1 MQFSNSHIL
10 RISNFYFLLALA
22 VFGGAVVYG
31 VLQYQ
36 TFRAEKQAVSDN
48 EAHRT
53 EQTVLLDQSQ
63 KTYKLLAE
71 KRAGKQKEFEKA
83 INGILPP
90 DENYTELT
98 QHLDDYFAANDRQGN
113 PILQNSLNFQK
124 GASVE
129 GFSGIS
135 VLPFSMNLEGSRG
148 NFLKFLEFVEN
159 SGSLDLGTRLMEI
172 NSIDF
177 NFTEGGELVKDLQQK
192 ISFNV
197 NMNAYYRTPKVK
209 R

>member
-10 RISNFYFLLALA
+10 RISNFYFLLALV

-36 TFRAEKQAVSDN
+36 TFQAEKQAVSDN

-98 QHLDDYFAANDRQGN
+98 QQLDDYFAANDRQGN

-124 GASVE
+124 GAPVE

-135 VLPFSMNLEGSRG
+135 MLPFSMNLEGSRG
-148 NFLKFLEFVEN
+148 NFLKFLEFVGN
-159 SGSLDLGTRLMEI
+159 SGSLDLGTRLTEI